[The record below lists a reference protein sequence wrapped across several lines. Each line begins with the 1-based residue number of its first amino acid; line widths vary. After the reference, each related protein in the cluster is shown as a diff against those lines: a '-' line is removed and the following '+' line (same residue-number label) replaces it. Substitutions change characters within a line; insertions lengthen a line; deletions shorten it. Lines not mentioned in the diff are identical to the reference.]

1 MSGNIYEYLMT
12 ISCLLTVF
20 FSDQKKKKKVKMKTF
35 GLAQTQKITG
45 KENYIAKILFG
56 KVILHFRKHTESLH
70 C

>member
-12 ISCLLTVF
+12 ISCLLTAF
-20 FSDQKKKKKVKMKTF
+20 FSDKKKKVKMKTF

-45 KENYIAKILFG
+45 KENSIAEILFG
-56 KVILHFRKHTESLH
+56 KLILHFRKHTESLY